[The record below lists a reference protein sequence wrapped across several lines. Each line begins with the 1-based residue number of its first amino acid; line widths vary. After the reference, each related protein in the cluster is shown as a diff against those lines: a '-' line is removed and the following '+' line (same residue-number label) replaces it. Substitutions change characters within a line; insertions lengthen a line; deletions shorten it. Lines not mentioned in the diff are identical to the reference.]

1 MKGAWKVWDGKQW
14 ADLYNNATR
23 PGRIALSSTPPPETV
38 DLTATP
44 AGARKPSSASPHA
57 PTPSSTAR
65 SPHRARASGGSAT
78 KPGASRS
85 TSASSGR
92 SRSPPHEQRSARSS
106 DVEEEVEKARARIR
120 KIESHKEAKTLQ
132 QKFNTMRDDDL
143 KKTNSSLP
151 QRYDRNR
158 VEELDKQAHEAA
170 LAAASDDTSGGDGAE
185 WRKAA
190 ELFLQCFEA
199 AGRERAQIKAEVEAE
214 AAAQASGSSADSK
227 HKRIRVRWRQART
240 LIFTMLAIDKQN
252 AARVKEVAHEL
263 VEQYESIEPE
273 VTNQL
278 QHQVH
283 DVGGKLIGLEYKL
296 KSESSLFRKIMSDLD
311 EERKAESGLTV
322 IDVAAKCAQTRCSS
336 EPCQPTL
343 PGPSLPSCPSPLT
356 RGGLTPCCVAQRC
369 YDVLR
374 YTCIL
379 ETTSYVA
386 GTTQILKNLDNYADE
401 TMTLAQFRVKNFW
414 GKGDAYQGINSVYSI
429 MVRIQP
435 TPPSIPEI
443 PSGLSQ
449 IKPQA

>member
-1 MKGAWKVWDGKQW
+1 MRGAWKVWDGKQW

-199 AGRERAQIKAEVEAE
+199 AGRERAQVKAEVEAE
-214 AAAQASGSSADSK
+214 AVAQASGSSANSK

-278 QHQVH
+278 QHQVIPPAPSSFTLLRPYLTH
-283 DVGGKLIGLEYKL
+283 FSPVFPRCLRVFTVSPRRFQRATSRQEWPSSGGPNQGSTGRCTTWAASL
-296 KSESSLFRKIMSDLD
+296 SAWSTSSSQ
-311 EERKAESGLTV
+311 SH
-322 IDVAAKCAQTRCSS
+322 RCSARY
-336 EPCQPTL
+336 
-343 PGPSLPSCPSPLT
+343 PSAT
-356 RGGLTPCCVAQRC
+356 
-369 YDVLR
+369 
-374 YTCIL
+374 
-379 ETTSYVA
+379 
-386 GTTQILKNLDNYADE
+386 
-401 TMTLAQFRVKNFW
+401 
-414 GKGDAYQGINSVYSI
+414 
-429 MVRIQP
+429 
-435 TPPSIPEI
+435 
-443 PSGLSQ
+443 
-449 IKPQA
+449 